1 MATGMRVSGLRM
13 CCAKCKMI
21 KKLLLYARTV
31 CNMKPSQIYARVR
44 KMFGLGCSLGVM
56 PSARPEKICPF
67 ESVRE
72 LDFDECFLLRFPA
85 EEFIS
90 GKITFMH
97 ESESFDWKREWH
109 FPNRSALWNFNLHYF
124 EFLMPMVRAYQNTR
138 DNKYLQCIEQSISG
152 WIDENKSNNGGT
164 GWSPYTISIR
174 LVYWFST
181 LFALKAV
188 LDASF
193 QEKMSASIYEQYG
206 YLANH
211 LEKDLLGNHYFE
223 NLKALVLCAI
233 AFSDEQMLQK
243 ALGDFKKQLKVQI
256 LPDGMHYE
264 LSPMYHKIILEDL
277 LRVAVALRSVNK
289 QDNEIEGYLQGMLNV
304 AYTFEAGLNRIPLF
318 NDGGNNVAK
327 SLEALLLAAKNHFG
341 LTAKRKDYLPDS
353 GYYFFRS
360 GAWILIVDAGVP
372 GAKENPGHAHCD
384 AMSFELFHNGKPM
397 LVNCGTYAYQCE
409 DRAFFRSTAAH
420 NTVMVN
426 DTEQSECWGAF
437 RMGRGS
443 KTTVRRVDENGIQ
456 MSMTDQHGNTVER
469 TVLLGNEKLVI
480 ADTSHNRQLRAWL
493 HVNDFPS
500 GRISASGENIIC
512 QNHSQW
518 YAEDYGVRKRIS
530 AYEWMAR
537 SQMTINIDLSE

>member
-1 MATGMRVSGLRM
+1 
-13 CCAKCKMI
+13 MI
-21 KKLLLYARTV
+21 HKLLLYGRTIRH
-31 CNMKPSQIYARVR
+31 MKPIQVCARV
-44 KMFGLGCSLGVM
+44 KKTLGFGSSLGVHPAPM
-56 PSARPEKICPF
+56 PKKVQAF
-67 ESVRE
+67 ESVKE
-72 LDFDECFLLRFPA
+72 LDYDDAFLSRFPA
-85 EEFIS
+85 DEFTV
-90 GKITFMH
+90 GKLTFLH
-97 ESESFDWKREWH
+97 ESEKFDWQSSWH
-109 FPNRSALWNFNLHYF
+109 FENHSALWNFNLHYF
-124 EFLMPMVRAYQNTR
+124 EFLMPLVHAYRATKK
-138 DNKYLQCIEQSISG
+138 DEYLQCIMDSING
-152 WIDENKSNNGGT
+152 WIAKNPQSSGGAA
-164 GWSPYTISIR
+164 WESYTIAMR
-174 LVYWFST
+174 LVYWFAC
-181 LFALKAV
+181 LFV
-188 LDASF
+188 LSDDLSESF
-193 QEKMSASIYEQYG
+193 KEYMAASIYAQYV

-211 LEKDLLGNHYFE
+211 LEKSLLANHYFE
-223 NLKALVLCAI
+223 DLKALILCAI

-243 ALGDFKKQLKVQI
+243 TLKAFKKQLKVQI

-264 LSPMYHKIILEDL
+264 LSPMYHKIILEDV
-277 LRVAVALRSVNK
+277 LRIAVALRSTGRK
-289 QDNEIEGYLQGMLNV
+289 DDEIESYLPQMLDV
-304 AYTFEAGLNRIPLF
+304 AYTFEEGLERIPLF

-327 SLEALLLAAKNHFG
+327 SLPALLSAAQTHFG
-341 LTAKRKDYLPDS
+341 LTPSRKSMLPSS
-353 GYYFFRS
+353 GYYFFYYKD
-360 GAWILIVDAGVP
+360 WKLIVDAGVP

-384 AMSFELFHNGKPM
+384 AMSFELFHCGKPV
-397 LVNCGTYAYQCE
+397 LVNCGTFAYQCE

-456 MSMTDQHGNTVER
+456 MSMTDQHGNTGER

-530 AYEWMAR
+530 ASEWMAR